1 MPHPNS
7 LANLTHKGRSPL
19 PYDPIRLQVP
29 LDPALVAQIDQYK
42 TNSNIKTKNGRNRAI
57 AQLIELGLA
66 IAPLMSQIE
75 QVQYGA
81 QIDSLEETLSI
92 LIGVAMEIE

>member
-19 PYDPIRLQVP
+19 PYEPIRLQVP
-29 LDPALVAQIDQYK
+29 LGPNLVAQIDQYK
-42 TNSNIKTKNGRNRAI
+42 ATSNITTKNGRNRAI

-66 IAPLMSQIE
+66 IAPILPQIE
-75 QVQYGA
+75 RYQRDA
-81 QIDSLEETLSI
+81 QIDSLEEAIVCL
-92 LIGVAMEIE
+92 LLAGLYEL